1 MPIDLLRDLEMR
13 LALGLR
19 ADAARLALR
28 EATARVLLAVGDEE
42 AVAMSE
48 VARRVGRDPST
59 ATRFVDRATADELL
73 QREPGA
79 EDRRRRLV
87 RLTDK
92 GRKARTHLQEVR
104 RRRAEA
110 LLEAILA
117 DTGLGEGQVE
127 WFLKAFV
134 NGLQQP
140 GA

>member
-1 MPIDLLRDLEMR
+1 MPIDLLRDLETK

-19 ADAARLALR
+19 ADAQRLTLR
-28 EATARVLLAVGDEE
+28 EATARVLLAVGEDE

-59 ATRFVDRATADELL
+59 ATRFVDRATADDLL
-73 QREPGA
+73 QRDPA
-79 EDRRRRLV
+79 VEDRRRRLV
-87 RLTDK
+87 KLTDR
-92 GRKARTHLQEVR
+92 GREARTRLQEIR
-104 RRRAEA
+104 RRRAES

-134 NGLQQP
+134 KGLEQP